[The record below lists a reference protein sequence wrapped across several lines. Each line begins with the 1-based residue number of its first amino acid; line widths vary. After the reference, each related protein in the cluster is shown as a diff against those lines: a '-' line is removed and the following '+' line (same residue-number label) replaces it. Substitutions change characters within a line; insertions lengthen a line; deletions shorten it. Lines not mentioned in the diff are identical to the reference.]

1 MAVLFMSAAPP
12 RFCSCL
18 AASPQHMMIGPA
30 NRGDA
35 TREQLKGD

>member
-1 MAVLFMSAAPP
+1 MAVLLVGRSAAVL
-12 RFCSCL
+12 FLS